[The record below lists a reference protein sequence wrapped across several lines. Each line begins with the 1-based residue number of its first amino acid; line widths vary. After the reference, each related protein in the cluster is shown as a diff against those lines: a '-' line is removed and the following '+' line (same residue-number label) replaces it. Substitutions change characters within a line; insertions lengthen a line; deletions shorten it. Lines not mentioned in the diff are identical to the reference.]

1 MLRIKK
7 TGKMMFRKML
17 LFIRKFL
24 LGFNPAKIDGE
35 YFDGVTGA
43 IS

>member
-1 MLRIKK
+1 
-7 TGKMMFRKML
+7 MFRKML

-24 LGFNPAKIDGE
+24 LGFNPAKVDGE

-43 IS
+43 IH